1 MHTSMLTA
9 VVVCVLAHGKERCA
23 QEAREKGSGLLL
35 PLTASNN
42 ANDDTTFTSN
52 SLLSSSSCFSFFF
65 CFFPFTQGEGKEE
78 REKRKQEKK
87 RAPNNGPSCAC
98 SEHAPNE
105 HNENSEKG
113 KRAVAVSHTPFVLH
127 RWWTVLEAI
136 AHSPYYHTRGRSCC
150 TAHNGVAPRRCRS
163 A

>member
-1 MHTSMLTA
+1 
-9 VVVCVLAHGKERCA
+9 
-23 QEAREKGSGLLL
+23 LL

-113 KRAVAVSHTPFVLH
+113 KESHHHLSDPHSYCTAGGQCLKRSHTVLITIH
-127 RWWTVLEAI
+127 AAAAVVQ
-136 AHSPYYHTRGRSCC
+136 HTTGWPPGDAAARSL
-150 TAHNGVAPRRCRS
+150 GVICNAFWYPILS
-163 A
+163 HT